1 MLLIYFCSRPYHL
14 HFKRFTINKN
24 LMKKLLLLLSI
35 ISLSLVSCNN
45 EETLDTATLQTETPA
60 SYDNDPTIIQLKGLN
75 ENLMS
80 VHQESRGFWSFLK
93 KICTIAYAD
102 AKGAFSGFGIGSM
115 FGPAGSWIGAG
126 VVGVGA
132 SINKGIEVFSANL
145 SPLTQIVTRHDVEA
159 AYALAKSSNIIY
171 NPTVLG
177 NRVNIN
183 IPRKYSKAIDLGKTH
198 NMALHNYF
206 TQDLSNVDIYNVLS
220 EDEVEIIH
228 SNSFTYNYDSY
239 MKSHESYDLDFAIA
253 NDFHKAD
260 RIVKLFFELYNSY
273 PENMDDVNYIINEYI
288 KVIESDKS
296 ISDVE
301 KQSIYVAFAVTAY
314 SSDYWD
320 YKLEKL
326 QYDSSVETNQ

>member
-1 MLLIYFCSRPYHL
+1 
-14 HFKRFTINKN
+14 
-24 LMKKLLLLLSI
+24 
-35 ISLSLVSCNN
+35 
-45 EETLDTATLQTETPA
+45 
-60 SYDNDPTIIQLKGLN
+60 
-75 ENLMS
+75 
-80 VHQESRGFWSFLK
+80 
-93 KICTIAYAD
+93 
-102 AKGAFSGFGIGSM
+102 
-115 FGPAGSWIGAG
+115 
-126 VVGVGA
+126 
-132 SINKGIEVFSANL
+132 
-145 SPLTQIVTRHDVEA
+145 
-159 AYALAKSSNIIY
+159 
-171 NPTVLG
+171 
-177 NRVNIN
+177 
-183 IPRKYSKAIDLGKTH
+183 
-198 NMALHNYF
+198 MALHNYF